1 MGHQYINID
10 KRTTTNVFMLQK
22 IYKFSNIEQK
32 YVCKMR
38 WGGHKNKKWNDL
50 HLLASYLTELFSEK
64 LMVNKMKK

>member
-1 MGHQYINID
+1 
-10 KRTTTNVFMLQK
+10 MLQK

-38 WGGHKNKKWNDL
+38 WGGGHKNKKWNDL